1 RPTIII
7 VKTTLGYGSPHKAGT
22 SEAHGSPLG
31 KEEVV
36 LTKKALGWEWEEP
49 FYVPPES
56 LEQFRSAVARGR
68 QAQDEWE
75 KRFARYER
83 EFPDLAAEWRRR
95 QAGELPPD
103 WGTDLPTFKAGE
115 KEATRTAAGKVEN
128 AIAAKLPELIGG
140 DGDLGVSTN
149 TPLKGAPSFDGRT

>member
-1 RPTIII
+1 VENGNTDLDAIEEAFERAKLEENRPTIII

-56 LEQFRSAVARGR
+56 LDQLRSAVAGGGE
-68 QAQDEWE
+68 AQEEWE
-75 KRFARYER
+75 RRFAPCEGA
-83 EFPDLAAEWRRR
+83 FPDLAVEWRRR
-95 QAGELPPD
+95 QAGGLGPD
-103 WGTDLPTFKAGE
+103 WGSDLPAFKGGG
-115 KEATRTAAGKVEN
+115 KEAAGSAAGKVEN
-128 AIAAKLPELIGG
+128 AIAAKLPELI
-140 DGDLGVSTN
+140 
-149 TPLKGAPSFDGRT
+149 